1 MSHAFTC
8 TRHHLSGGACRSS
21 LEKSKVW
28 KRQNFVKSIKKICC
42 NVFFPDFLRSRSAC
56 IIYLRFI
63 LSIER
68 LLDFYLTSQLNNPD
82 LRSLLFST
90 KTHILTN
97 KATPRQGRGAASI
110 SNAPEIPDILIPW
123 DLLSYLLW
131 ESEFM
136 MSKLGSFICV
146 PGGLQHAAE
155 MA

>member
-1 MSHAFTC
+1 MSSF
-8 TRHHLSGGACRSS
+8 S
-21 LEKSKVW
+21 V
-28 KRQNFVKSIKKICC
+28 
-42 NVFFPDFLRSRSAC
+42 
-56 IIYLRFI
+56 

-68 LLDFYLTSQLNNPD
+68 LSDFHPTSELNIPD
-82 LRSLLFST
+82 LTSLLFNT
-90 KTHILTN
+90 KTHILAN
-97 KATPRQGRGAASI
+97 KATAHQGRGAAGI
-110 SNAPEIPDILIPW
+110 SNTPEMPDILIPW